1 MTAPAAIQAVAGR
14 ADRIHSAGEVAAAID
29 RMARGIAAEL
39 AGSDPILLCVMNGGL
54 ILTGALA
61 QRLDFPL
68 RIDYLHASRY
78 RSATTGG
85 KIDFRVPPALD
96 PRGRELLVIDDILD
110 EGDTLAAVL
119 RYCRERGAARVLTA
133 VLADK
138 QRPRS
143 ADAPKADFVGLR
155 VPDRF
160 VFGSGMDYKG
170 YLRNARGI
178 YAIAREDEEGGQEEE
193 Q

>member
-1 MTAPAAIQAVAGR
+1 MMAPAAIQAVADR

-29 RMARGIAAEL
+29 RMAGEIAAEL
-39 AGSDPILLCVMNGGL
+39 ARSDPILLCVMNGGL

-68 RIDYLHASRY
+68 RIDYLHVSRY
-78 RSATTGG
+78 RSATSGG
-85 KIDFRVPPALD
+85 EIDFRVPPVLD
-96 PRGRELLVIDDILD
+96 PRGRELLIIDDILD
-110 EGDTLAAVL
+110 EGHTLAAVL
-119 RYCRERGAARVLTA
+119 RHCREQGATRVLSA

-143 ADAPKADFVGLR
+143 PDAPAADFVGLR

-160 VFGSGMDYKG
+160 VFGCGMDYRG

-178 YAIAREDEEGGQEEE
+178 YAIAREDGEGEDR
-193 Q
+193 